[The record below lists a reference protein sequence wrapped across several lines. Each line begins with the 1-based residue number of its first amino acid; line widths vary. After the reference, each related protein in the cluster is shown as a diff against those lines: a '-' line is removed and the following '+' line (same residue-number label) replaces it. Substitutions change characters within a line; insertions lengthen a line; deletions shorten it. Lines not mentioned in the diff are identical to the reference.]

1 MNSLVSI
8 VIPCYNNRQYVR
20 TTVNA
25 ALNQDYSS
33 IEVIVVNDGS
43 TEDVRSVLDDLISQ
57 GKIAYFEKQNG
68 GGGAASARNYGIN
81 AARGKYIFPLDNDDI
96 ILENTISSLM
106 EVNGDDENVIVSPW
120 LTYFGD
126 DRPEV
131 WKPSPPTNQ
140 ILHHNNTPNSSL
152 YSKKLWSIIGGY
164 DEKMTKG
171 YEDWEFWI
179 RMYINK
185 AEFKVCHKHLFLYR
199 RDNRVNRVT
208 TSQNQNHNELVNY
221 ILNKHKESF
230 YGNLSIKINN
240 G

>member
-1 MNSLVSI
+1 MKPLISI
-8 VIPCYNNRQYVR
+8 VIPCYNNRSYVR
-20 TTVNA
+20 TTVNS
-25 ALNQDYSS
+25 ALNQDYEN

-43 TEDVRSVLDDLISQ
+43 TEDVKSVIQDYIDT
-57 GKIAYFEKQNG
+57 GKIRYYEKQNG

-81 AARGKYIFPLDNDDI
+81 VAKGKYIFPLDNDDI
-96 ILENTISSLM
+96 ILENTISSLF
-106 EVNGDDENVIVSPW
+106 EINEDDENTIVSPW

-126 DRPEV
+126 DNPSV
-131 WKPSPPTNQ
+131 WKPSPPTNH
-140 ILHHNNTPNSSL
+140 IINHNNTPNSSL

-179 RMYINK
+179 RMYRQN
-185 AEFKVCHKHLFLYR
+185 ATFKICPKHLFLYR

-221 ILNKHKESF
+221 IHTKHKELKNEYF
-230 YGNLSIKINN
+230 SIKI
-240 G
+240 GDR